1 MVMLYRVLHSD
12 DLYLLSISQNL
23 LCPCAEA
30 ARALCYEVISLYS
43 GFFFHYLG
51 FLTLTLGIR
60 ISSHTKLYYY

>member
-43 GFFFHYLG
+43 GFLSIIWVF
-51 FLTLTLGIR
+51 
-60 ISSHTKLYYY
+60 